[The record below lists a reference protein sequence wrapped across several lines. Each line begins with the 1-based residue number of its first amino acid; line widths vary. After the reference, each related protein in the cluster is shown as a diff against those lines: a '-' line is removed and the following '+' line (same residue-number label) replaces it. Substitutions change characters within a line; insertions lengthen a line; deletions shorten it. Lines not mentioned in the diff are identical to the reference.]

1 MDQGT
6 AHRKYALL
14 AALSVA
20 TASHLICSNP
30 VLPLNFSIRLK
41 VRQPSTR
48 YLIDCFVL
56 QVIFHHMFLELVK
69 DIGHHVVSTGEY
81 GLEFA
86 NDGAFLLVFIRFWHA
101 DQLCRVFMKKTGRT
115 QGQNPSDLTLVAHVM
130 GALSTEPHIVSVTG
144 STVHTVQQLDYSCYS
159 NYAVQSPPRFE
170 ELQLRTLMHKKS
182 SSVFGK
188 IDFFGVLQY
197 LIVSQGPSL
206 ELDWVLLSPE
216 LSKVSSFSLSYNSL
230 VERDEVYTHAHI
242 HIHSYHFLGNSDVSA

>member
-1 MDQGT
+1 
-6 AHRKYALL
+6 
-14 AALSVA
+14 
-20 TASHLICSNP
+20 
-30 VLPLNFSIRLK
+30 
-41 VRQPSTR
+41 
-48 YLIDCFVL
+48 
-56 QVIFHHMFLELVK
+56 MFLELVK

-86 NDGAFLLVFIRFWHA
+86 NDGAFLLVFIRFWHE
-101 DQLCRVFMKKTGRT
+101 DQLCRVFLKRTGRT
-115 QGQNPSDLTLVAHVM
+115 QGQNPSELTLVAHVM

-197 LIVSQGPSL
+197 LIVSLGPIL

-216 LSKVSSFSLSYNSL
+216 LSKVSTISLVLQFLSGERQSICTGTHTYIFTSFSRQFGRASL
-230 VERDEVYTHAHI
+230 R
-242 HIHSYHFLGNSDVSA
+242 